1 MQWMLRRDMEAD
13 NNWAFDHVKEV
24 REHDGH
30 VDMMLDRDRGVE

>member
-1 MQWMLRRDMEAD
+1 MLRRDMEAE